1 MKIVF
6 VLLFL
11 MYSFSLSAQEFDVR
25 NREFSFTLGAF
36 DHNIEK
42 LQSNANLDFLNYAHS
57 SPEFFD
63 DAIVKFGYRF
73 DFLKR
78 MSADI
83 KVIIMS
89 DLVPDNYDISTC
101 YALNN
106 TFSIG
111 LGSYLNKFYISYF
124 EQFQLQS
131 LPDYYLVDDNSQQFK
146 VYDLG
151 FYLSPVIK
159 LIENERFLTSCKFD
173 VGFSSFLKE
182 NAVFYH
188 KRKQSNE
195 RLIYYYNT
203 KISYQPYFNPK
214 LEMSLRAFNIKKT
227 SIGFLLN
234 SNYYFSS
241 RNMNYNRIIHKWT
254 SETESDEYI
263 KMPKHRYARFETNL
277 GIYAKW

>member
-1 MKIVF
+1 MKIIFVF
-6 VLLFL
+6 FL
-11 MYSFSLSAQEFDVR
+11 ILSCFSLPAQDFDIR
-25 NREFSFTLGAF
+25 NREFSFSLGAF

-42 LQSNANLDFLNYAHS
+42 LQRNENLDFLNYAHS

-63 DAIVKFGYRF
+63 DAIVKFGYKF

-78 MSADI
+78 MSTDI

-106 TFSIG
+106 TISIG

-124 EQFQLQS
+124 EQFQLES

-151 FYLSPVIK
+151 FYLSPAIK
-159 LIENERFLTSCKFD
+159 FIENESFQTSFIFD

-195 RLIYYYNT
+195 RLIYSYDT
-203 KISYQPYFNPK
+203 KISFQPYLNPK
-214 LEMSLRAFNIKKT
+214 LEMSLRALTINKT

-234 SNYYFSS
+234 SNFYFSHRS
-241 RNMNYNRIIHKWT
+241 MNYNRMIQKWT
-254 SETESDEYI
+254 SDNEINE
-263 KMPKHRYARFETNL
+263 
-277 GIYAKW
+277 